1 MERRRRSVLTAAAVL
16 ATVAVIQGW
25 DWPLLGSY
33 RSAGV
38 ALMVLGFA
46 GCALSGSSQE
56 TSARSPY
63 TVTATILGVLA
74 LVFGIWTVIAD
85 TQAPLVALT
94 VDIVLL
100 WFVSTLHHV
109 TRSQRGH
116 EPALGAHEAP
126 SA

>member
-1 MERRRRSVLTAAAVL
+1 LSRLPTLILRILSLLPLRVLQRVAAA
-16 ATVAVIQGW
+16 AF
-25 DWPLLGSY
+25 
-33 RSAGV
+33 
-38 ALMVLGFA
+38 FA
-46 GCALSGSSQE
+46 
-56 TSARSPY
+56 
-63 TVTATILGVLA
+63 LGVLA